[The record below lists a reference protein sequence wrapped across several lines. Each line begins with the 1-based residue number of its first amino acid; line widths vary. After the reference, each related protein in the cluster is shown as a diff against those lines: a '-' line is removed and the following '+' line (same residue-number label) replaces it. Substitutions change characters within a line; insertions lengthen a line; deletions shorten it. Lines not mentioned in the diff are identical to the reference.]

1 MAIKLSN
8 LLNPG
13 GIGKKLASAAL
24 GSVKAGSAAV
34 SVASGVLATAMIA
47 YSGYV
52 LYDTFDTEQRAYN
65 SSVEL
70 MQYKPE
76 VVSNN
81 GEPTD
86 GKETLASINKDY
98 RGWLTLNDTNV
109 DYPVVQGPDDL
120 YYASYDVYQNV
131 SLTGAIYLAAGNNR
145 TGSDTY
151 NLIYGH
157 HMDNGAMFGSLDR
170 YRDGGFRSS
179 HRVGTLVTESGVYDL
194 MLFAVAETDAYE
206 SQIYTV
212 GNRAGEVK
220 AFLTGDRS
228 GDAGLGT
235 RVLYY
240 DRETAAQADRIVA
253 LSTCD
258 SAETYGRLVVFFRMI
273 PRVQPTDTP
282 APTEG
287 SAETPTPAA
296 TEGTPTASPT
306 ATPSPTP
313 TATPTPTAEPDP
325 TATPTVRPRTTPVPT
340 TPSPEGPFT
349 LTIRYVY
356 SDGTPAAATYQEQLM
371 PGDTYNVQSPSLA
384 GYVTGTQS
392 VAGTMGSADVT
403 VVVIYLPSG
412 TGPED
417 GDGDDPY
424 PANGGLVSITDYEVP
439 LGLDNLHA
447 QMGVCVE

>member
-240 DRETAAQADRIVA
+240 DREAAAQADRIVA

-258 SAETYGRLVVFFRMI
+258 SAETNGRLVVFCRMI

-282 APTEG
+282 APTEE
-287 SAETPTPAA
+287 SAETPTPAPTGEA
-296 TEGTPTASPT
+296 PTAAPS
-306 ATPSPTP
+306 ATPSPSPTP
-313 TATPTPTAEPDP
+313 TAAPTVTPTPARRPVV
-325 TATPTVRPRTTPVPT
+325 TATPTPRPDTTPIPA
-340 TPSPEGPFT
+340 TPVPEGPFT
-349 LTIRYVY
+349 LTVYYVFL
-356 SDGTPAAATYQEQLM
+356 DGTTAVAPYQATLM
-371 PGDTYNVQSPSLA
+371 PGENYDVPTPTLA
-384 GYVTGTQS
+384 GYVTARQRVT
-392 VAGTMGSADVT
+392 GTMGYADVT
-403 VVVIYLPSG
+403 VVVIYLPEDMV
-412 TGPED
+412 GP
-417 GDGDDPY
+417 
-424 PANGGLVSITDYEVP
+424 GGLISIEDYEVP

-447 QMGVCVE
+447 QMGICIE